1 MLDIYMLWLSEFMLL
16 IYKLYNESELML
28 IGVFLCCQSLVF
40 RMVYD
45 AASVSAKVSLVLSE
59 WSRALASCQ
68 IRWLSYG
75 AGKDLMRFSWWGRIR
90 QNGWHLQIRCLVVV
104 WKDPVWLV
112 WSPKAISKHDFLCWL
127 ALKNRLSSFH

>member
-1 MLDIYMLWLSEFMLL
+1 
-16 IYKLYNESELML
+16 
-28 IGVFLCCQSLVF
+28 
-40 RMVYD
+40 MVYD
-45 AASVSAKVSLVLSE
+45 AASVSAKISLVLSE

-104 WKDPVWLV
+104 WKDPMLFGGGWFGLLKLFPSMLFYVDWL
-112 WSPKAISKHDFLCWL
+112 W
-127 ALKNRLSSFH
+127 